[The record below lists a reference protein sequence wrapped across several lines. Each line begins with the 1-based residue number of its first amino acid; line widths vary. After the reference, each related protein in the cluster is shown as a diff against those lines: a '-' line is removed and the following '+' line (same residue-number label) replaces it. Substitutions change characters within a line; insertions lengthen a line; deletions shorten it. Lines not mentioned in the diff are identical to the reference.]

1 MNTYKVHSA
10 IYSWDTPGS
19 AISPAYDVTHV
30 VQNIL
35 NDKNNKG
42 IIPVNNGTFQ
52 DPAPGKTKSFA
63 IVVSIVSPDREI
75 ITRFCT
81 CPEGPPIDV
90 NNSGVICD
98 F

>member
-10 IYSWDTPGS
+10 IYSWDIPGT
-19 AISPAYDVTHV
+19 ATRPAYDVTNV
-30 VQNIL
+30 VQEIL
-35 NDKNNKG
+35 NNKENKG
-42 IIPVNNGTFQ
+42 VIPVNNGSFQ

-63 IVVSIVSPDREI
+63 LVVSIVSPGRETT
-75 ITRFCT
+75 TRFCT
-81 CPEGPPIDV
+81 CPEGPPIDI

>member
-10 IYSWDTPGS
+10 IYSWDIPGT
-19 AISPAYDVTHV
+19 ATRPAYDVTNV
-30 VQNIL
+30 VQEIL
-35 NDKNNKG
+35 NNKENKG
-42 IIPVNNGTFQ
+42 VIPVNNGSFQ
-52 DPAPGKTKSFA
+52 DPAPGKTKFFA
-63 IVVSIVSPDREI
+63 LVVSIVSPGRETT
-75 ITRFCT
+75 TRFCT